1 MGTLHGPARMRG
13 PSQRECDM
21 KYRLYGLAVTFAM
34 LLTVIG
40 QVGTM
45 GAKWS

>member
-1 MGTLHGPARMRG
+1 MDAR
-13 PSQRECDM
+13 PLTRECFM
-21 KYRLYGLAVTFAM
+21 TYRLFGLAVTFAM

>member
-1 MGTLHGPARMRG
+1 MEGF
-13 PSQRECDM
+13 M
-21 KYRLYGLAVTFAM
+21 KYRLFSLAVTFAV
-34 LLTVIG
+34 LLSVVG